1 MKVTYLSG
9 PFLTERE
16 EANGNSRIRWYN
28 QFTLRGQPA
37 EANGFRGERRCTV
50 ELLLTNLEIRALKE
64 TLEAEVSNLRMD
76 IATTKDRKMREDL
89 IMRKELLLSI
99 LEQIPTAV
107 LDVA

>member
-1 MKVTYLSG
+1 M
-9 PFLTERE
+9 
-16 EANGNSRIRWYN
+16 
-28 QFTLRGQPA
+28 
-37 EANGFRGERRCTV
+37 

-76 IATTKDRKMREDL
+76 IATAKDRTMREDL

>member
-1 MKVTYLSG
+1 
-9 PFLTERE
+9 
-16 EANGNSRIRWYN
+16 
-28 QFTLRGQPA
+28 
-37 EANGFRGERRCTV
+37 V

-64 TLEAEVSNLRMD
+64 TLEAEISNLRMD
-76 IATTKDRKMREDL
+76 IATAKDRKMREDL